1 MDKKFF
7 NRVEKKYIID
17 DNQYKTLLKEINKNM
32 KKDEYFRS
40 DVFNIYFDTDN
51 FDLIIQSIDNPL
63 FKEKLRARSYG
74 GYDKVFLEIKT
85 KIRGAAYR
93 RKVLREKGLAKDTNL
108 GYKRRILITKK
119 EYEKFSNNK
128 ITAEELIFKKDGE
141 FTDLQVAREIDYII
155 KHFNLKPKLLNYYDR
170 ESFTGE
176 NSLRIT
182 FDKNLRFRDKNLRF
196 LKKNTDEAF
205 LKNEKNII
213 MEIKAG
219 GVLPLWLVKLLSAE
233 HIYPTHFSK
242 IGKIYEKL
250 RKEKNV

>member
-7 NRVEKKYIID
+7 NRVEKKYLID
-17 DNQYKTLLKEINKNM
+17 KPQEATIKKEIKKHM

-40 DVFNIYFDTDN
+40 KVFNIYFDTDN
-51 FDLIIQSIDNPL
+51 YDLIIQSIDNPF
-63 FKEKLRARSYG
+63 FKEKLRARSYE

-93 RKVLREKGLAKDTNL
+93 TKFLREKGLLKDNNF
-108 GYKRRILITKK
+108 GYKRRVLITKK
-119 EYEKFSNNK
+119 DFNELVSGKTSIIELASRK
-128 ITAEELIFKKDGE
+128 IETPA
-141 FTDLQVAREIDYII
+141 DLQVAKEVDYII
-155 KHFNLKPKLLNYYDR
+155 KNLNLKPKILVYYDR

-182 FDKNLRFRDKNLRF
+182 FDKNLRYRNKNIRF
-196 LKKNTDEAF
+196 LKKNSDETF
-205 LKNEKNII
+205 FKNEKNII

-219 GVLPLWLVKLLSAE
+219 GVMPLWLVKLLSAE
-233 HIYPTHFSK
+233 HVYPTHFSK